1 MCVWGG
7 GTCVRPR
14 PHTSTPT
21 GGGGEMMVYMLISAM
36 CVATESDSPGQGG
49 SEDACEVGVYVFEIH
64 AL

>member
-1 MCVWGG
+1 MCGG
-7 GTCVRPR
+7 GVHVCGRG
-14 PHTSTPT
+14 HTHLPPQ